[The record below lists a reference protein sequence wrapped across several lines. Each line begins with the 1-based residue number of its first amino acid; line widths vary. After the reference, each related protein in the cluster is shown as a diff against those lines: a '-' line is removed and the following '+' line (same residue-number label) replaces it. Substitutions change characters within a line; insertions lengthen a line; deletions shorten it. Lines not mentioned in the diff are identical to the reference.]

1 MTRKSSRPGIRAV
14 MCTLLAGCLSAG
26 NAAPPESGSNEQ
38 NVTFL
43 FYPDV
48 VLPELEDEFI
58 ESSSWQIS
66 GFAEL
71 FYGERIHDDKFE
83 KNASISEARI
93 QVRVE
98 GATEKLSGVIAADFI
113 YDDVTEHTSSNLEK
127 GHGPV
132 DLREANLSFS
142 PLAALDF
149 KAGRQILTW
158 GTGDL
163 LFINDLFP
171 KDFTSFFIGRDPEY
185 LKAPSDAIKLSA
197 FFESVSLD
205 LVYTPRFDADRFVDG
220 SRLSYYNPLLGRIAG
235 RDAVIKADQ
244 PSDWFT
250 NDEIALRIYSNLNGL
265 ELAGYAYNGYWK
277 SPEGISPSGR
287 PTFPSLSVYGGSIVG
302 QFAGGISNA
311 EFGYYDS
318 REDSSG
324 NNPLVRN
331 SEVRFMVG
339 YKRELWRDTT
349 LGLQYYLEHM
359 LDHDEYKKAL
369 PAGIPEADEN
379 RHVVTLRLTQL
390 LLNQD
395 LQLGFFS
402 FYSPSDKDGYVRT
415 SATYKLDDKWRVE
428 GGGNF
433 FKGEDDY
440 TMFSQLHDNSNI
452 YTGIRYSY

>member
-1 MTRKSSRPGIRAV
+1 MRVV
-14 MCTLLAGCLSAG
+14 MYTLLTGCLSVG
-26 NAAPPESGSNEQ
+26 NAAPPGPGANEQ
-38 NVTFL
+38 PGTPVLN
-43 FYPDV
+43 PDV
-48 VLPELEDEFI
+48 VLPELEEEFV

-66 GFAEL
+66 GFGEL
-71 FYGERIHDDKFE
+71 RYGERIHNDNFE
-83 KNASISEARI
+83 KNESINEARI

-98 GATEKLSGVIAADFI
+98 GGTEKISGVIATDFI
-113 YDDVTEHTSSNLEK
+113 YDDVTEHTSRNLEQ

-142 PLAALDF
+142 PLASLDF

-158 GTGDL
+158 GSGDL

-185 LKAPSDAIKLSA
+185 LKAPSDAFKLSA
-197 FFESVSLD
+197 FLESVSFD
-205 LVYTPRFDADRFVDG
+205 LVYTPRFDADRYVDG
-220 SRLSYYNPLLGRIAG
+220 SRLSYYNPGLGRIAG
-235 RDAVIKADQ
+235 RDAVITADK
-244 PSDWFT
+244 PGDWFT
-250 NDEIALRIYSNLNGL
+250 NDEVALRMYSNVSGL

-277 SPEGISPSGR
+277 SPEGIRPSGR

-324 NNPLVRN
+324 SNPLVRN
-331 SEVRFMVG
+331 SEVRFMLG
-339 YKRELWRDTT
+339 YKRELWRDMTV
-349 LGLQYYLEHM
+349 GLQYYLEHM

-369 PAGIPEADEN
+369 PAGIPDADEN
-379 RHVVTLRLTQL
+379 RHVFTLRLTQL

-395 LQLGFFS
+395 LQLGLFS
-402 FYSPSDKDGYVRT
+402 FYSPSDKDGYVRA
-415 SATYKLDDKWRVE
+415 SAKYKLDDKWRVE

-433 FKGEDDY
+433 FKGEEDY

-452 YTGIRYSY
+452 YTAIRYSY